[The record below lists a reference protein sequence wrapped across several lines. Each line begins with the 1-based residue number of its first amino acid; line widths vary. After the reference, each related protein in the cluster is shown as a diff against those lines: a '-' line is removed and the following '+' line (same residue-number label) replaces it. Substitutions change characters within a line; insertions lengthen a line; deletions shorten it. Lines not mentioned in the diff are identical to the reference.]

1 MKLSREQMLDVINKG
16 GSIFLN
22 IDGIHK
28 QFTEENLDEFPTVA
42 DLALGDKEAEMAAR
56 KELDEKLAEL
66 LAEKAKLEA
75 KEKEVVKPA
84 KAAKAAKAGEPT
96 DAPSEV

>member
-1 MKLSREQMLDVINKG
+1 MLDVINKG

-75 KEKEVVKPA
+75 KDKEKEVAKPA
-84 KAAKAAKAGEPT
+84 KAAKAAKGTEPT
-96 DAPSEV
+96 DQTSEV

>member
-1 MKLSREQMLDVINKG
+1 MLQVIENG

-22 IDGIHK
+22 VGGIHK
-28 QFTEENLDEFPTVA
+28 QFTDENLHEFPSVA
-42 DLALGDKEAEMAAR
+42 DLALGDKEAESAAR

-75 KEKEVVKPA
+75 KDKEVVKATKPA
-84 KAAKAAKAGEPT
+84 KGAKVTEST
-96 DAPSEV
+96 DGTSEV